1 MAAHNKGHGFA
12 SHLCNCCIQT
22 SIMPILSQ
30 LAPWSSVIATP
41 GLIKVQ
47 MNNVIIRTM
56 VHIQQNRGRNQLRGS
71 SCPVSQLRLIIT
83 SRCGAARWRRLHVAA
98 SSRPRLS
105 CWSWRRVGW
114 GSSRRPGYRPAQPET
129 QNNQPQMRHGGWSI
143 TQRGLRA
150 ISIIISAVQISH
162 SERRGAAQCEF
173 ILILCNLS
181 PVIVLFIKCC

>member
-1 MAAHNKGHGFA
+1 
-12 SHLCNCCIQT
+12 
-22 SIMPILSQ
+22 MPILSQ

-56 VHIQQNRGRNQLRGS
+56 VHIQQNRGRNQF
-71 SCPVSQLRLIIT
+71 PVSQSRLIIT
-83 SRCGAARWRRLHVAA
+83 SQCDAARWRRLRVAA
-98 SSRPRLS
+98 SSRPRPS

-114 GSSRRPGYRPAQPET
+114 GSSRRPGYRQAQPET
-129 QNNQPQMRHGGWSI
+129 QNNQPRLRHGRWS

-162 SERRGAAQCEF
+162 SERRGAAAQCEF

-181 PVIVLFIKCC
+181 LVIVLFIKCC